1 MGFRPANRKG
11 FSDLGLT
18 HVAVTLRKSGSE
30 EDSYTATFLVDTGAM
45 DCMVPSSELSKLG
58 IKPVGKHAYE
68 LANGEFIEYQYG
80 VAEMSFLGEV
90 IGINVVFG
98 PENSEPILG
107 VIALESAGFLVDPKN
122 QRLTKMRARPLKA
135 VALKAVA

>member
-1 MGFRPANRKG
+1 MGIRPANMKG
-11 FSDLGLT
+11 WSDLGLT
-18 HVAVTLRKSGSE
+18 HVAVTLRKNDSE
-30 EDSYTATFLVDTGAM
+30 ENSYTATFLVDTGAM
-45 DCMVPSSELSKLG
+45 DCMVPSSELGRLG

-68 LANGEFIEYQYG
+68 LANGELVEYQYG
-80 VAEMSFLGEV
+80 LAQMTFLGEV
-90 IGINVVFG
+90 IGINVMFG